1 MVSLYHETVGLLHGA
16 WLGSAEAEPRWEFL
30 WGDFSR
36 DCSQKKPDGVREAGQ
51 GESQAVMRPQ
61 L

>member
-1 MVSLYHETVGLLHGA
+1 MGI
-16 WLGSAEAEPRWEFL
+16 LG
-30 WGDFSR
+30 GDFSR

-51 GESQAVMRPQ
+51 GESQAMMRAQ